1 MYRMERKEDHDMLR
15 ASGFSE
21 AEIESLSKL
30 RDAYFS
36 AGELQQTYA
45 DYRRLEFVRWLV
57 ATGRLT
63 DQLV

>member
-1 MYRMERKEDHDMLR
+1 MYWMERKEGRDMLR
-15 ASGFSE
+15 TSGFNE

-36 AGELQQTYA
+36 RELQPTHA
-45 DYRRLEFVRWLV
+45 DYRRFEFVRWLV

-63 DQLV
+63 DQLA

>member
-1 MYRMERKEDHDMLR
+1 MYWMERKEDHDMLR
-15 ASGFSE
+15 TSGFNE

-36 AGELQQTYA
+36 ARELQQTHA
-45 DYRRLEFVRWLV
+45 DYRRFEFVRWLV

-63 DQLV
+63 DQLA